1 LDTRVIRHLLQ
12 LLRGHRWTVPLL
24 AVFSLLASLAEGL
37 GIGLVIP
44 LLDSV
49 LDDASSVPSGPL
61 ARAMQYMGSLVS
73 GEHAL
78 LLLAALLVLL
88 VVFKTLFLLLHA
100 ALATRTTGR
109 VTCELR
115 MKLSARLLDVDYG
128 WFATRDQGRL
138 MNTIESQPYHIGG
151 ALTDLVNLASA
162 AVAAVVIMV
171 LLLLLSWQ
179 LTLLAVV
186 ALLPV
191 SLVVQG
197 LSRRAHRLGQSLND
211 AYAALAGRMME
222 LLVAMRTIRL
232 FNQEQGENQRI
243 ARVAERLRH
252 IFVRTEGMTASVP
265 AISEL
270 LYLPAFLAVLAW
282 AVSRGVGVPS
292 LLAFIALLY
301 RLQPHVKMLNQ
312 CRVALDSYAGGI
324 QQVVDLLREDDKPR
338 TSSGSL
344 PFHALRDGITFEGVG
359 FSHAGTEVPAVSDLS
374 FRIPKGAVFAIVGGS
389 GAGKSTVIGL
399 LCRLYDPQAGAIR
412 VDGTPLAHL
421 DLRSWRGRLAFAG
434 QDGELLEGTVR
445 ENILYGAPSASDA
458 EVIAAARQAHAHDFI
473 TELPQGYDTLLS
485 PRGMNLSGGQRQRIA
500 LARALIRK
508 PELLILD
515 EATNAVDNV
524 TELAIQETVE
534 QLAGR
539 CTMLIVAHR
548 LGTIR
553 RADHVLVMA
562 GGRIIEQG
570 QPGELLARG
579 GEFLKLHELA

>member
-1 LDTRVIRHLLQ
+1 
-12 LLRGHRWTVPLL
+12 
-24 AVFSLLASLAEGL
+24 
-37 GIGLVIP
+37 
-44 LLDSV
+44 
-49 LDDASSVPSGPL
+49 
-61 ARAMQYMGSLVS
+61 
-73 GEHAL
+73 
-78 LLLAALLVLL
+78 
-88 VVFKTLFLLLHA
+88 
-100 ALATRTTGR
+100 
-109 VTCELR
+109 
-115 MKLSARLLDVDYG
+115 
-128 WFATRDQGRL
+128 
-138 MNTIESQPYHIGG
+138 
-151 ALTDLVNLASA
+151 
-162 AVAAVVIMV
+162 
-171 LLLLLSWQ
+171 
-179 LTLLAVV
+179 
-186 ALLPV
+186 
-191 SLVVQG
+191 
-197 LSRRAHRLGQSLND
+197 
-211 AYAALAGRMME
+211 
-222 LLVAMRTIRL
+222 
-232 FNQEQGENQRI
+232 
-243 ARVAERLRH
+243 
-252 IFVRTEGMTASVP
+252 
-265 AISEL
+265 
-270 LYLPAFLAVLAW
+270 
-282 AVSRGVGVPS
+282 
-292 LLAFIALLY
+292 
-301 RLQPHVKMLNQ
+301 
-312 CRVALDSYAGGI
+312 
-324 QQVVDLLREDDKPR
+324 
-338 TSSGSL
+338 
-344 PFHALRDGITFEGVG
+344 
-359 FSHAGTEVPAVSDLS
+359 VPAVSDLS